1 MSETHKSGWRSQ
13 VGRAPCAN
21 DCGNQREIER
31 FDTKAAA
38 DAPTAR
44 AVVAALALALGAAP
58 AQGEGVPSWLA
69 YSPFQKSPG
78 PQMGPPEAGTN
89 SDTQANAEHD
99 RIDTEH
105 IFGFTMGSDIGEKG
119 EIELE
124 MENVGGVGKRSG
136 SYFAITSL
144 NLLKYT
150 VTDNFRIAP
159 GVAWGAN
166 SIVNVPGYESRTHS
180 ALQGAVVEL
189 RYKLLDRETMPFGLT
204 LHAQPGWN
212 RVDETTALQVE
223 GYGSEFALLADK
235 EIITDQLWTAVN
247 LWYGLAASKDARGGN
262 GWSRGSDLELHGA
275 LSMRLTP
282 TLVMGGEI
290 RYLRAYEGMGL
301 NTFEGEALL
310 LGPTFWWNVAR
321 NVGLSGTVNFQ
332 VAGNA
337 AGGSG
342 PLDLDNYERIQA
354 MLRFNA
360 HF

>member
-1 MSETHKSGWRSQ
+1 MGAR
-13 VGRAPCAN
+13 
-21 DCGNQREIER
+21 
-31 FDTKAAA
+31 
-38 DAPTAR
+38 TAL
-44 AVVAALALALGAAP
+44 AALALTLGAAP
-58 AQGEGVPSWLA
+58 AQSEDVTSWLA
-69 YSPFQKSPG
+69 YKPVQKSPWSQLG
-78 PQMGPPEAGTN
+78 APKVGAN
-89 SDTQANAEHD
+89 SDAQADAEHD
-99 RIDTEH
+99 HIDTEH

-119 EIELE
+119 EIEFE

-136 SYFAITSL
+136 SYFAFTSL

-166 SIVNVPGYESRTHS
+166 SILNVPGYESRS
-180 ALQGAVVEL
+180 QGALRGAVVEL
-189 RYKLLDRETMPFGLT
+189 RYKLLDRDVMPFGLT

-235 EIITDQLWTAVN
+235 EIVKDQLWTAVN
-247 LWYGLAASKDARGGN
+247 LWYGLAASKDAGAGN
-262 GWSRGSDLELHGA
+262 GWARGSDLELHGA

-282 TLVMGGEI
+282 ALVMGGEI

-301 NTFEGEALL
+301 NTFKGEALL
-310 LGPTFWWNVAR
+310 LGPTFAWNVAR

-337 AGGSG
+337 AGDSRS
-342 PLDLDNYERIQA
+342 LDLENYERIQA
-354 MLRFNA
+354 MLRFNM